1 MVLAKL
7 FIAWLLNNLAY
18 DIKTLSRMQT
28 KRFQDLLVWQKGHA
42 FVLAV
47 YQLSSHFPAHE
58 RFGLCSQFQRAA
70 VSIPAN
76 IAEGYRKLGI
86 ADKLRFLNIAQGSL
100 EECRYYVLLSKDLGY
115 IDSNTYETMTIQIEE
130 VSKVL
135 NGYCRGILNN
145 SHGNEL

>member
-28 KRFQDLLVWQKGHA
+28 KRFQDLVAWQKAHA

-47 YQLSSHFPAHE
+47 YQLSVHFPAHE

-115 IDSNTYETMTIQIEE
+115 IDSNTYETMAIQIEE